1 MPEKEPEALCKKQS
15 CLSYIMTDVLLCVRR
30 SPPLRYCGQGGR
42 AGGDAA
48 RPATPPPRSYP
59 VLSELSSAPPP
70 HRTGRVSMSPAAGA
84 AHRVQEGAGQETVTG
99 QGAGQEEETAV
110 ERLSLLLAE
119 VTGGERGG
127 AVLCELERELRA
139 EQASLHRLCRSVDT
153 VSVRRVAA
161 WPHNK
166 LQTKLQV
173 YRVSHIGTE
182 VSTQF
187 LCFQYREH

>member
-1 MPEKEPEALCKKQS
+1 M
-15 CLSYIMTDVLLCVRR
+15 
-30 SPPLRYCGQGGR
+30 
-42 AGGDAA
+42 
-48 RPATPPPRSYP
+48 
-59 VLSELSSAPPP
+59 
-70 HRTGRVSMSPAAGA
+70 
-84 AHRVQEGAGQETVTG
+84 
-99 QGAGQEEETAV
+99 

-187 LCFQYREH
+187 LCFQYREHRLTLSYYKRPLGWVASTALSKCLSLIGWLNNSLSVVVLYRICWRRWRPTRRS